1 VHPEV
6 RYSNADVARRRR
18 LLRRGLP
25 ALVAVAL
32 AALVVGLL
40 IGGGPGRAEHRTA
53 RRFATLWAQGDYG
66 RMYGQLDDAARRR
79 VDFQRFAAAYR
90 AAAATAT
97 IQAIAV
103 GKVGD
108 RAGDTIPVALTVRT
122 QIFGTLHGVLQ
133 LPVSGS
139 GGSMRIAWG
148 EQATFPGLRPG
159 EQLTRTTT
167 LPTRASLLARD
178 GTVLAAGEARS
189 SQAPDVSAEIVGR
202 LGPAPPEQQG
212 TLRALGYPDGAQVG
226 VSGLE
231 RALQHDLGGR
241 PGGTLLAGGRVLA
254 QTAPRA
260 ASAVRTTLDVG
271 VERAAIAAL
280 AGRYGGIAALDPR
293 NGEVLAL
300 AGVAYSALQP
310 PGSTFKIVTA
320 TGVLESHLAK
330 LGSAYPVL
338 SGAAV
343 EGVTIENANGEYC
356 GGTLIQSFAHS
367 CNSVFAPLGA
377 KLGAEKLVD
386 VAQRYGFNEA
396 PGIDGAE
403 TSTIPS
409 AATIGDSLAVG
420 SSAIGQGMVQAT
432 ALQMTT
438 IAATIA
444 MRGRRPLPTL
454 RLGQRPRFVDV
465 TRPAVARQVA
475 RMMRAVVQYGTG
487 TAAAIQGADVAG
499 KTGTAELHDTV
510 PPPDQNGNTTD
521 TTDTPPQNTGPDTD
535 AWFVAYAPE
544 GRPRIAVGALFPE
557 AGAGGEVAAPGARG
571 VLLAG
576 LQRGRRG

>member
-1 VHPEV
+1 MLAV
-6 RYSNADVARRRR
+6 
-18 LLRRGLP
+18 L
-25 ALVAVAL
+25 ALVAL
-32 AALVVGLL
+32 AAGLL
-40 IGGGPGRAEHRTA
+40 LGDGPARAEHRIA
-53 RRFATLWAQGDYG
+53 KRFATLWAVGDYG
-66 RMYGQLDDAARRR
+66 RMYQQLDGAARRR

-97 IQAIAV
+97 IRAISV
-103 GKVGD
+103 GKVGH
-108 RAGDTIPVALTVRT
+108 RTGDLIPVALTIRT
-122 QIFGTLHGVLQ
+122 GVFGTLHGVVE

-139 GGSMRIAWG
+139 GDGMRIAWT
-148 EQATFPGLRPG
+148 EQATFPGLRSG
-159 EQLTRTTT
+159 EQLSRTTT
-167 LPTRASLLARD
+167 LPVRASLLARD
-178 GTVLAAGEARS
+178 GTVLAAGDARS
-189 SQAPDVSAEIVGR
+189 SQAPDVSTEIVGR

-212 TLRALGYPDGAQVG
+212 TLRARGYPDGALVG
-226 VSGLE
+226 VSGIE
-231 RALQHDLGGR
+231 RALQYDLGGR

-254 QTAPRA
+254 RTVPRA
-260 ASAVRTTLDVG
+260 APTVRTTLDVG

-280 AGRYGGIAALDPR
+280 GGRYGGIAALDPR

-300 AGVAYSALQP
+300 AGLAYSALQP

-320 TGVLESHLAK
+320 TGVLESHLAT
-330 LGSAYPVL
+330 LDSAYPIV

-356 GGTLIQSFAHS
+356 GGTLIQAFAHS

-377 KLGAEKLVD
+377 KLGAAKLVD
-386 VAQRYGFNEA
+386 AAERYGFNEA
-396 PGIDGAE
+396 PSIAGAA

-444 MRGRRPLPTL
+444 MRGRRPVPTL

-465 TRPAVARQVA
+465 TTPAVARQVA

-487 TAAAIQGADVAG
+487 TAAAIAGADVAG
-499 KTGTAELHDTV
+499 KTGTAELHDKV
-510 PPPDQNGNTTD
+510 KPDPNAIVD
-521 TTDTPPQNTGPDTD
+521 ASDTPPQDTGPDTD
-535 AWFVAYAPE
+535 AWFVAYAPA

-557 AGAGGEVAAPGARG
+557 AGAGGDVAAPAARG